1 MRPAADFMTDE
12 ALSEVVRCD
21 TCGEDLIKAFMVDHA
36 CNKKAPNAPKQA
48 VGAAAA
54 SEPSKQ

>member
-12 ALSEVVRCD
+12 ALSEVVRCSE
-21 TCGEDLIKAFMVDHA
+21 CNEELIKAFLVDHV
-36 CNKKAPNAPKQA
+36 CNKEAPNVPNQA
-48 VGAAAA
+48 IGSAGA